1 MNQPPVR
8 IKRYQN
14 RKLYDTEL
22 SRYVQL
28 DDIAKLIK
36 KGRSIEVVDNK
47 RHSDITD
54 LTLMSVIHQNETA
67 AKSKALPMGFMMRVL
82 AEPSLTTYATELERR
97 LQ

>member
-67 AKSKALPMGFMMRVL
+67 AKSKPLSMGFMMRVL
-82 AEPSLTTYATELERR
+82 AEPSLTTYATQLEGR